1 MADMKRLSIDA
12 FFDEQSKAKSKVLA
26 TLDQEAANA
35 TVVKVTPWV
44 EGKGCLCKL
53 SLELP
58 KSAIEA
64 VVQTAHSH
72 RCCNKVHTVVEV
84 LFKKDA
90 TILLDELFHQLVEAA
105 ASNQADAHAMS
116 RPRLSSAF
124 SQIHRF
130 PPFPSFPRHI
140 SPLSI
145 GVSPYQQALN
155 QMPAPTPSTRGQT
168 GVSPLFEWWN
178 PFDWWDAYQ
187 TWKKAKCL
195 AEKEYC
201 LSNCWDNDDP
211 TQCNADC
218 DNAYRRC
225 TGVGVQT
232 LPPIG
237 YE

>member
-1 MADMKRLSIDA
+1 MADMKRLSIDE
-12 FFDEQSKAKSKVLA
+12 FFDEQSKAESKVLA
-26 TLDQEAANA
+26 TLEQEAADA

-53 SLELP
+53 ALELP

-116 RPRLSSAF
+116 RPRSSSVF
-124 SQIHRF
+124 STIDRF

-140 SPLSI
+140 PPQSI
-145 GVSPYQQALN
+145 GVSPYQQAY
-155 QMPAPTPSTRGQT
+155 
-168 GVSPLFEWWN
+168 FEWWN
-178 PFDWWDAYQ
+178 PWDWYHAYKA
-187 TWKKAKCL
+187 WKMAKCL
-195 AEKEYC
+195 ADKDTC
-201 LSNCWDNDDP
+201 MNDCWDNEDP
-211 TQCNADC
+211 TQCSADC

-225 TGVGVQT
+225 TGEGVQT
-232 LPPIG
+232 LPPVG
-237 YE
+237 YQ